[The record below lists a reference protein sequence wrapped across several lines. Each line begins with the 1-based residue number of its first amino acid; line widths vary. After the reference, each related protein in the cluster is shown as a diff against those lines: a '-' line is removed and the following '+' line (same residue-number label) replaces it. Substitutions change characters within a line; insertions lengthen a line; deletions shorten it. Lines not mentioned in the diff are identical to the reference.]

1 MKTQI
6 RAKTLPLEQERAW
19 KAADEH
25 LWSQIRSLFDRCP
38 ELTGFSVQAKLS
50 ADRPNRPDEEELF
63 VTAISISP
71 RLSKE
76 QYSGIFEQISGTLT
90 DLLAERPET
99 QSLLRGRTF
108 ARTVH

>member
-50 ADRPNRPDEEELF
+50 ADFRWVVESVFPIVLTHAF
-63 VTAISISP
+63 
-71 RLSKE
+71 
-76 QYSGIFEQISGTLT
+76 GI
-90 DLLAERPET
+90 A
-99 QSLLRGRTF
+99 
-108 ARTVH
+108 